1 MDDALFDAE
10 PIEIP
15 ANSKFVTAPLAARMR
30 PSSLDE
36 VVGQPQVT
44 RADSPLR
51 GLLNPDDDN
60 KLAATSLIL
69 WGPPGSGKTTL
80 AHVVSVSTG
89 RSFVE
94 LSATSSGVKE
104 VREVIDLA
112 RRRFA
117 KGVGTVLFIDEIH
130 RFSKSQQDSLLAGV
144 EEGWV
149 TLVAATTE
157 NPSVSINSALMSRSL
172 VLPLNPLKDEDVI
185 KLLTKALTSEKGL
198 KNKYTCD
205 EKALEHIARSSGGDA
220 RRGLIA
226 LETAAGVADAEKR
239 FEITLADAEVA
250 VQRAALRYD
259 KAGDEHYN
267 VISAYIKSVRGSDVD
282 AAIHYLAR
290 MVESG
295 EDPKFI
301 ARRLVILASE
311 DIGLAD
317 PNALVMAVAAM
328 QAAQLVGW
336 PEARIILAEAT
347 TYLAL
352 APKSNSVYNA
362 INEAIE
368 DVRKGNAGA
377 VPLHLRDGSLPASRE
392 TGAGK
397 GYKYAHDF
405 EEGVASQ
412 QYLPDNLKNKTY
424 YKPGSRGAEQR
435 FADLWERIRQ
445 VLKSSK

>member
-15 ANSKFVTAPLAARMR
+15 VNNKFVTAPLAARMR

-117 KGVGTVLFIDEIH
+117 RGVGTVLFIDEIH

-185 KLLTKALTSEKGL
+185 ELLSKALTSEKGL
-198 KNKYTCD
+198 KNKYTVD

-226 LETAAGVADAEKR
+226 LETAAGVTDAEKR
-239 FEITLADAEVA
+239 LEISLADAEVA

-282 AAIHYLAR
+282 AAMHYLAR

-317 PNALVMAVAAM
+317 PNALVMAVSAM

-336 PEARIILAEAT
+336 PEARIILAEA
-347 TYLAL
+347 LL
-352 APKSNSVYNA
+352 
-362 INEAIE
+362 I
-368 DVRKGNAGA
+368 
-377 VPLHLRDGSLPASRE
+377 
-392 TGAGK
+392 
-397 GYKYAHDF
+397 
-405 EEGVASQ
+405 
-412 QYLPDNLKNKTY
+412 
-424 YKPGSRGAEQR
+424 
-435 FADLWERIRQ
+435 
-445 VLKSSK
+445 